1 MPLALSHPAAELSY
15 VIRDSEATSAHG
27 PFTYEQFH
35 AGYSFDFARDGAA
48 LEVLL
53 KEAPPGASGTVG

>member
-1 MPLALSHPAAELSY
+1 MKGDDYHHFFC
-15 VIRDSEATSAHG
+15 DSEATSAHG